1 MFVKRVGGKRVAS
14 RASQSISRAAN
25 DITAYNH
32 YSGST
37 AGVDINSRVIEVHGE
52 GRPAK
57 CARTTQPTPDSILY
71 SGEDANTA
79 RDLNSVQDVL
89 VSGQT
94 CPAHS
99 GLTHTVQ
106 FPYAGWADPIGV
118 TKPQDRGT
126 DRGRSDRFA

>member
-57 CARTTQPTPDSILY
+57 RARTTQPTPDSILY
-71 SGEDANTA
+71 SGEDPNIA
-79 RDLNSVQDVL
+79 RDLNSDQDVL
-89 VSGQT
+89 ASGQT

-99 GLTHTVQ
+99 GLTIC
-106 FPYAGWADPIGV
+106 YI
-118 TKPQDRGT
+118 
-126 DRGRSDRFA
+126 RFCWTARREYG